1 MKALYRQS
9 EVELVLAAY
18 RDIFPSINEPL
29 AKYWGLGRERPWSY
43 VTTDFHRATYEQLR
57 HLHDRTQAIDAMA
70 LATDAKGAALRDA
83 SIACGV
89 GFSMGICPWTDNLL
103 LNTYSPDKD
112 SLTILLGHDWYP
124 IVVESR
130 NRSDSPM
137 RNGDALHYTPKYMP
151 AAPQAIFDGS
161 TVGLFLN
168 LYPDYRP
175 PGDGKCGSLRNYGI
189 SYEEC
194 LDGLDSIIAAVSK
207 RFKTVRMISW
217 GANVWT
223 ALRAR
228 VRGVSPLA
236 LMAHAQAM
244 SGEIL
249 AFESSGKEIQ
259 YLPIAHP
266 SHPGNFYR
274 AAHLMHIRRGFG
286 AMGLGLPASQQS
298 ARIA

>member
-1 MKALYRQS
+1 MEVLYERD
-9 EVELVLAAY
+9 EVEQILTAY
-18 RDIFPSINEPL
+18 RDIFPSISAPL
-29 AKYWGLGRERPWSY
+29 AKYWDLNRERPWSY
-43 VTTDFHRATYEQLR
+43 VTTDFRQATYEQLKL
-57 HLHDRTQAIDAMA
+57 LHDRTRAIDAMG
-70 LATDAKGAALRDA
+70 LATDEKGAALRDA
-83 SIACGV
+83 SNDCGV
-89 GFSMGICPWTDNLL
+89 GFSMGICPWTDHLL
-103 LNTYSPDKD
+103 LKTYSPETD

-130 NRSDSPM
+130 SRSDSPL

-151 AAPQAIFDGS
+151 AAPEAIFDGS

-194 LDGLDSIIAAVSK
+194 LDGLDSVIEAVSA
-207 RFKTVRMISW
+207 RFQTVRLISW

-223 ALRAR
+223 ALRTR
-228 VRGVSPLA
+228 VRNVPRRA
-236 LMAHAQAM
+236 LMAHAKELP
-244 SGEIL
+244 GEVL
-249 AFESSGKEIQ
+249 VFESSGKEIQ

-274 AAHLMHIRRGFG
+274 AAHLSHVKRGFE
-286 AMGLGLPASQQS
+286 AMGLGLPATG
-298 ARIA
+298 ALG